1 MQRKRRLWHKILY
14 LALTFSFIFQQIG
27 FAQGALELNLSGYLA
42 RMQSSMTIDKF
53 RPMHLRYFN
62 YDINSHNFKILL
74 DKGDLKNPAAGEL
87 ENSSKELLN
96 YFLVGLT
103 LNNESFW
110 VNLRP
115 DSQDQIIDNYL
126 VQTDVGRI
134 MLETDLQ
141 LKKDTAKLTSPETP
155 EGREY
160 WNKLYKKAE
169 EIYGYEN
176 ITIPTLTRPW
186 IVPGEIII
194 HETDSSAYIYKATL
208 KVMLESDYLANS
220 TNSTIATNATYEF
233 KDSRSKALNEYST
246 QLIKE
251 LIIPKL
257 TKEVNTSKRYAN
269 IRQVYYSLILS
280 RWFKNKFAGQTG
292 GYASRIN
299 TQDLTGLTSKEPWS
313 KTTYFKEY
321 QKSFK
326 EGEYNLKEPV
336 YTPTGQVIR
345 SYFSGGITT
354 VVMGLDGIEA
364 RTGVRPNTKTVYE
377 LGGSALN
384 KELVS
389 SPPSAGSPITE
400 SEKAKDAS
408 EITKLKTER
417 EKLRAILKQSTDT
430 DAIKVSAH
438 RIQTIDTELQLL
450 GDEQKGAAGSPL
462 TAEQQ
467 RIAEAAGKI
476 LSNLNTSYLDP
487 SDGVDIFRFRV
498 VEAFKVGDNQ
508 VEGKLWPLAHPLI
521 LFTDVFKRRLKTDL
535 VLREARGYWIYE
547 LDHILDELKATLE
560 EIRETGVIPTAS
572 LPIQNEIRVA
582 EKLKEL
588 RKNSGLPISTTLPTY
603 PVEAS
608 DNALWS
614 KALGVL
620 HFDED
625 VYRRVESD
633 IKNEK
638 GETIGGEIIT
648 GELDDE
654 NNKDS
659 QINKL
664 RRQYDVRTGDFKSIR
679 LGSGVKDFIENEN
692 AQVTPEAYFMHRGVF
707 ASTEDILK
715 AFYGENKLR
724 FDITI
729 IPPALWGREYAKT
742 IGHYRF
748 PVEFPEI
755 YQVVSGEAL
764 WIMQKCKIDEVAV
777 EKETA
782 KGLKEGKTEK
792 EAREEAIKK
801 ELDRGEIEKF
811 VVVKA
816 KAGDIVIMLPGYG
829 HVSVN
834 ISETE
839 PLIMADWLTWH
850 QKSYYGSFGK
860 NRGAA
865 FYAIKNDKG
874 ELELAI
880 NTEYVKNVKPEDIQ
894 QKVPKDGIPVFGLKR
909 GEPIY
914 NLVKLNNKDFTQKTR
929 FLYYPNENKYKELLT
944 VKETLDDAKEEEK
957 IKISAGSPLLLK
969 DDSIF
974 SGKLSNLI
982 ELSRNKSYDQVI
994 SEGEEILRR
1003 YKDFTG
1009 FENLFQLV
1017 RVRNLVGEALIKRGW
1032 PGDYS
1037 LSVYRLA
1044 FNQKVLQDLKGMDSE
1059 LLSKETKK
1067 NNYLINYVFGLIEF
1081 NDNPARALMFFRGAH
1096 KVTPGLEATWRA
1108 LGILRTGFEVLKELG
1123 ALNKNQ
1129 IQSAESKLQGM
1140 KFILYDVPSQ
1150 NPQVQEFKK
1159 YIKEASTYLRRIKTQ
1174 NVSASSAVQ
1183 PSLFSSTELRDLAS
1197 NLFLQNVIKHNANSK
1212 TYYLSERFRIFIRFA
1227 PEEDKTY
1234 LSLASVEFRNLTRS
1248 STGDWRTATPAD
1260 ILKKLAEIVKEEE
1273 KATVSSE
1280 EAGERVS
1287 SPILQENKAGV
1298 GGIDFRAL
1306 PMTIKPMGSFEGL
1319 NLKLPQLTPEALAGF
1334 NLSQEIEELNNMIS
1348 GGIIPSGARV
1358 QELVAAAWQ
1367 KGRLQDYQTEILTLL
1382 AEICKLQEGEC
1393 CESSD
1398 EFKVALVAVNAV

>member
-1 MQRKRRLWHKILY
+1 MQRKRRLGHKIVY
-14 LALTFSFIFQQIG
+14 LALTFSFIFQQAG

-62 YDINSHNFKILL
+62 YDINSHNFKILI
-74 DKGDLKNPAAGEL
+74 DKGDLKNPATGEL

-103 LNNESFW
+103 LRNESFW

-186 IVPGEIII
+186 IVPAEIII

-208 KVMLESDYLANS
+208 KVMLEQDYL
-220 TNSTIATNATYEF
+220 
-233 KDSRSKALNEYST
+233 KDSSQYNFSDPRLKVLNEYSSE
-246 QLIKE
+246 LIRE

-257 TKEVNTSKRYAN
+257 TKEVNSSKRYAN

-299 TQDLTGLTSKEPWS
+299 TLDLTGLTSKEPWL

-389 SPPSAGSPITE
+389 SPPSAGSPITAPIRDDKNKGDILQFIE
-400 SEKAKDAS
+400 ELRSRFTDIIDKYNPNLGSKRPW
-408 EITKLKTER
+408 ER
-417 EKLRAILKQSTDT
+417 ERLFSNKAYSAFSIPYIKRIFGMLVKVSKRYEPGAGRDSLRAVVSQVIQEEISEGDVAEQVIRDDMEDLLDSLFIGWVGGDNQIGIFEQNFRILGK
-430 DAIKVSAH
+430 ALEEA
-438 RIQTIDTELQLL
+438 L
-450 GDEQKGAAGSPL
+450 GAAGSPTEL
-462 TAEQQ
+462 GNTQQ
-467 RIAEAAGKI
+467 ATRNRQEIVQPEKAASPFSIDEAKE
-476 LSNLNTSYLDP
+476 YLELLRD
-487 SDGVDIFRFRV
+487 
-498 VEAFKVGDNQ
+498 
-508 VEGKLWPLAHPLI
+508 LA
-521 LFTDVFKRRLKTDL
+521 V
-535 VLREARGYWIYE
+535 
-547 LDHILDELKATLE
+547 
-560 EIRETGVIPTAS
+560 
-572 LPIQNEIRVA
+572 
-582 EKLKEL
+582 
-588 RKNSGLPISTTLPTY
+588 
-603 PVEAS
+603 
-608 DNALWS
+608 
-614 KALGVL
+614 
-620 HFDED
+620 
-625 VYRRVESD
+625 
-633 IKNEK
+633 
-638 GETIGGEIIT
+638 
-648 GELDDE
+648 
-654 NNKDS
+654 
-659 QINKL
+659 
-664 RRQYDVRTGDFKSIR
+664 
-679 LGSGVKDFIENEN
+679 LGSGTAEIRTKFLVNIVTKEDPVIDGKSFILKSERVHKEFEKTHYYFKKFIVYVSNELGGLELLRLLIQLNDEDFNYAFKRDIRKKIKELEIKEDQPDASIVIENSELN
-692 AQVTPEAYFMHRGVF
+692 SLLT
-707 ASTEDILK
+707 D
-715 AFYGENKLR
+715 LR
-724 FDITI
+724 IKQMALIADITEAI
-729 IPPALWGREYAKT
+729 VMGDSIREESLA
-742 IGHYRF
+742 
-748 PVEFPEI
+748 
-755 YQVVSGEAL
+755 
-764 WIMQKCKIDEVAV
+764 
-777 EKETA
+777 
-782 KGLKEGKTEK
+782 K
-792 EAREEAIKK
+792 EAKK
-801 ELDRGEIEKF
+801 L
-811 VVVKA
+811 
-816 KAGDIVIMLPGYG
+816 
-829 HVSVN
+829 
-834 ISETE
+834 
-839 PLIMADWLTWH
+839 
-850 QKSYYGSFGK
+850 
-860 NRGAA
+860 
-865 FYAIKNDKG
+865 
-874 ELELAI
+874 
-880 NTEYVKNVKPEDIQ
+880 
-894 QKVPKDGIPVFGLKR
+894 
-909 GEPIY
+909 
-914 NLVKLNNKDFTQKTR
+914 
-929 FLYYPNENKYKELLT
+929 
-944 VKETLDDAKEEEK
+944 DAKITETTTLLNERK
-957 IKISAGSPLLLK
+957 QTAGSPLQFVTLTPEELGKFLAEKYPGSRREFLEFAPQGEDYEPVRISWDSMSVGISLGKQKGYHISFKEPGVVSVAGTHVGKK
-969 DDSIF
+969 DSPEIPALSVSEVVAIGFD
-974 SGKLSNLI
+974 GKKVILI
-982 ELSRNKSYDQVI
+982 VSDKAKNPPSEPETYPFGKGMSTVI
-994 SEGEEILRR
+994 MTESQGLERAAKNPQFKE
-1003 YKDFTG
+1003 
-1009 FENLFQLV
+1009 LFQ
-1017 RVRNLVGEALIKRGW
+1017 
-1032 PGDYS
+1032 
-1037 LSVYRLA
+1037 
-1044 FNQKVLQDLKGMDSE
+1044 F
-1059 LLSKETKK
+1059 
-1067 NNYLINYVFGLIEF
+1067 
-1081 NDNPARALMFFRGAH
+1081 RA
-1096 KVTPGLEATWRA
+1096 
-1108 LGILRTGFEVLKELG
+1108 
-1123 ALNKNQ
+1123 
-1129 IQSAESKLQGM
+1129 
-1140 KFILYDVPSQ
+1140 
-1150 NPQVQEFKK
+1150 
-1159 YIKEASTYLRRIKTQ
+1159 
-1174 NVSASSAVQ
+1174 ASSAVQ

-1334 NLSQEIEELNNMIS
+1334 NLNQEIGELNKMIS